1 LLIAAPLAVHA
12 EGPGKA
18 SPLPA
23 LVSPWD
29 LHAVKI
35 KDGQYSCAVVATLPH
50 DVEASDY
57 YTDAQ
62 HSIKDEKRYAAY
74 NAAAQQYS
82 SVTETAERDADHFQE
97 TGDTGAAACVMK
109 ILLQQA
115 QADALTGT
123 MSSNQANYVQNWT
136 LGALAI
142 TYLKVRPAGAEALG
156 TTPSQTAALQQWMKK
171 VGDQVETYFA
181 ARHEK
186 ATNDGRNNHL
196 YWAGFAVMAAGI
208 AANDR
213 SLYNWGVSTYRD
225 GIDEI
230 APDGTLPLEIARGQR
245 ALHYHLFALAPLV
258 TMAEL
263 GTVNGGDL
271 YSYNHSHLRLLISRS
286 VAGLVDNHYFSTRA
300 GALQDTPENGKI
312 KSNDVVWLAPYLRR
326 FPDAG
331 INALLSRTSREPYGY
346 LGGMPPS

>member
-1 LLIAAPLAVHA
+1 
-12 EGPGKA
+12 
-18 SPLPA
+18 
-23 LVSPWD
+23 
-29 LHAVKI
+29 
-35 KDGQYSCAVVATLPH
+35 
-50 DVEASDY
+50 VEAFDY
-57 YTDAQ
+57 YSDAQ

-74 NAAAQQYS
+74 NAAARQYS
-82 SVTETAERDADHFQE
+82 NLTETAERAADHFQE
-97 TGDTGAAACVMK
+97 TGNTGAAACVMK

-142 TYLKVRPAGAEALG
+142 TYLKVRPAGADALG
-156 TTPSQTAALQQWMKK
+156 ATPAQIAALQLWMKK
-171 VGDQVETYFA
+171 VGNEVETYFT

-186 ATNDGRNNHL
+186 GTNDGRNNHL
-196 YWAGFAVMAAGI
+196 YWAGFADMAAGI
-208 AANDR
+208 AANNR
-213 SLYNWGVSTYRD
+213 NLYDWGVSTYKD

-263 GTVNGGDL
+263 GTVNGDDL
-271 YSYNHSHLRLLISRS
+271 YSYNHSNLRLLISRS
-286 VAGLVDNHYFSTRA
+286 IAGLADNHYFSTKA

-331 INALLSRTSREPYGY
+331 ISAMLSRTSREPYGY
-346 LGGMPPS
+346 LGGLPPS